1 MADHSYNAPPGKGPL
16 RRIVIYDS
24 LYQRHPRVTPFSDTF
39 LDEAMEVVLGHHNV
53 NKDDLTDG
61 SLDDLVKKLAQ
72 LRKNFRKRIKNF
84 KYDAF
89 RMQYKISYLDA
100 IFDWVPQ
107 LEPRPT
113 YSDSDCDENNVGKMT
128 TDNVDEGD
136 IGAGNERSG
145 WLGNSNDSYED
156 VSDEDKP
163 KKTMPQKRKK
173 LTYNPIKGNRRGRKK
188 KPDSEFW
195 ELTDQ
200 AKRDRI
206 KGMKTLFTPEEILY
220 GSRQIIGVDRKGGK
234 YARLIHDQL
243 RLDKDFGRWASKKL
257 EQKTPIKIKDGEA
270 LAYYVKNRQSRI
282 RYNNM
287 RSKCIEQN
295 APIWP
300 SYYKMHQEQQRTY
313 PDGMIVEDYLAQNSL
328 QSMLERTVQRL
339 LLVPGIQE
347 RIAEIK
353 KNAKGKKVT
362 LTFRYKWG
370 FDGTTGGKVYRE
382 GTGSAKDNKVEN
394 ILLSQMAFLELI
406 CLETGEVVTRNQFAN
421 SSSGMRP
428 LRISFEPESVDNV
441 HVEHERLTR
450 EAAAVT
456 PVDIAE
462 GVSVAFEDF
471 PTLFDGKAL
480 AYIHGEASQVCHLC
494 GQGPVDMSIPAKPH
508 PITNQE
514 GKRNGLT
521 NLHAG
526 PRFMEFCLHI
536 CYMFWWKNWSIRFA
550 NEDQRQEIEDRKCSA
565 YWILYFFLGIEV
577 DKVKKTGGTSND
589 GNTARAFFENP
600 ELTADLLEL
609 PRDFVCSLALLWKI
623 IRSSHEVDLE
633 KVKLAVERFQTSFF
647 THFRDLT
654 NTDRRREG
662 ITWYYIASSVHRLSE
677 HLVELLEACPFPPGM
692 LSEEG
697 SESNNKIVRFIR
709 EHLTRKM
716 SRRQTMEDLMHRLTA
731 MSDPVVLHYNREKT
745 LKLRPNRPIDP
756 ELAEFLK
763 DPAGAE
769 EPVDGAEEC
778 IDDILQGF
786 DGLAETPGPED
797 IDPGDLSHEEDVE
810 GGAPSNGRQ
819 EDIAETDLPENDRQE
834 DIAENDSPMND
845 RQEGSA
851 GAAGDALFAAST
863 GKGKKVGKK
872 GKGKGKGKAPAPKK
886 RKAKP
891 KRTYNALAESSDTE
905 YESDQEEG
913 KGKKNPPKKARTFIQ
928 IND

>member
-1 MADHSYNAPPGKGPL
+1 MADHNYNEPPGKGPL
-16 RRIVIYDS
+16 RRIVIFDN
-24 LYQRHPRVTPFSDTF
+24 LYQRNPRVTPFSDTF
-39 LDEAMEVVLGHHNV
+39 LDEAMGVVLSHHEV
-53 NKDDLTDG
+53 DKDDLTDG
-61 SLDDLVKKLAQ
+61 SLNDLEKKLEE
-72 LRKNFRKRIKNF
+72 LRKNFRKRIKKS

-89 RMQYKISYLDA
+89 RMQYKISYLDV

-113 YSDSDCDENNVGKMT
+113 CSDSDCDDYNVGKMT
-128 TDNVDEGD
+128 TDKGD

-156 VSDEDKP
+156 TSDENNNNEDKP
-163 KKTMPQKRKK
+163 KKTIPQKRKK
-173 LTYNPIKGNRRGRKK
+173 VTPTKGKRRGRKK

-200 AKRDRI
+200 ARRDRI
-206 KGMKTLFTPEEILY
+206 KPMKKLYTDEEIMF
-220 GSRQIIGVDRKGGK
+220 GGRQIIGVGRKGGK
-234 YARLIHDQL
+234 YARLIHDRL
-243 RLDKDFGRWASKKL
+243 RLDKDFGRMASKKL
-257 EQKTPIKIKDGEA
+257 EQKTVIKIKDGEA

-287 RSKCIEQN
+287 RKKCQEQN

-300 SYYKMHQEQQRTY
+300 SYYKLNREQRRTY
-313 PDGMIVEDYLAQNSL
+313 PDGMIVTDYLAQNSL

-339 LLVPGIQE
+339 LLVPGVQE

-353 KNAKGKKVT
+353 KNANGKKVT

-370 FDGTTGGKVYRE
+370 FDGTLGGNVYRE
-382 GTGSAKDNKVEN
+382 GTGSAEANMVEN
-394 ILLSQMAFLELI
+394 ILLSQMAFLELR
-406 CLETGEVVTRNQFAN
+406 CVETGELVTRNQFAN

-428 LRISFEPESVDNV
+428 LRISFEPESVENV
-441 HVEHERLTR
+441 HVEHERITR

-456 PVDIAE
+456 PIDIDE

-494 GQGPVDMSIPAKPH
+494 GHGPVDMSIPGKPH
-508 PITNQE
+508 PITNPK

-536 CYMFWWKNWSIRFA
+536 SYYLWWLRWSIRYA
-550 NEDQRQEIEDRKCSA
+550 DEGQRQDIDDRKCSVH
-565 YWILYFFLGIEV
+565 WVLYFFLGILV
-577 DKVKKTGGTSND
+577 DKVKKSGGTSND

-633 KVKLAVERFQTSFF
+633 KVKLAVQRFQTSFF

-662 ITWYYIASSVHRLSE
+662 ITWFYIASSVHRLSE

-716 SRRQTMEDLMHRLTA
+716 SRRQTMEDLNHRLIA
-731 MSDPVVLHYNREKT
+731 MSDPVVLHYNRETT

-763 DPAGAE
+763 NPEGAE
-769 EPVDGAEEC
+769 ELVDGADEC

-797 IDPGDLSHEEDVE
+797 IDPGDLSHEENVE
-810 GGAPSNGRQ
+810 SGVPSNGRQ
-819 EDIAETDLPENDRQE
+819 EDIAESDSPENDRQE
-834 DIAENDSPMND
+834 
-845 RQEGSA
+845 
-851 GAAGDALFAAST
+851 GAVGVAGDALFAAST

-872 GKGKGKGKAPAPKK
+872 GKSKAPAPKK
-886 RKAKP
+886 GKAKQ
-891 KRTYNALAESSDTE
+891 KRTYRAMVSSSDTE
-905 YESDQEEG
+905 YESEQEEED
-913 KGKKNPPKKARTFIQ
+913 KGKKNPPKKARNFIQ